1 MDNNGIMHYH
11 SKDYIDDIIPAPADI
26 SKYGN
31 FDERKKELRTT
42 ERSEVIDSYYK
53 TKNSALTALAAAV
66 DRGGNFTIMLKEE
79 SLNIEGEAQ
88 GYWHLVVKSGAS
100 PNIYYSKWS

>member
-11 SKDYIDDIIPAPADI
+11 SKDYIDDIIPAP
-26 SKYGN
+26 KYGN

-42 ERSEVIDSYYK
+42 ERSEVSEVIDSYYK

-100 PNIYYSKWS
+100 PNIIKTPNLC